1 MKRKKV
7 GKLGKAVAL
16 IVALLMVV
24 SLAVPAFAQD
34 TKAVSGPVVSMTEP
48 KEVVFEARMS
58 ADTKVSDL
66 NILSSQES
74 TSLKLVRMG

>member
-1 MKRKKV
+1 MKSKKF

-34 TKAVSGPVVSMTEP
+34 NKAVSGPVVSMTEP

-66 NILSSQES
+66 
-74 TSLKLVRMG
+74 K

>member
-24 SLAVPAFAQD
+24 SLAVPAFA
-34 TKAVSGPVVSMTEP
+34 
-48 KEVVFEARMS
+48 
-58 ADTKVSDL
+58 
-66 NILSSQES
+66 
-74 TSLKLVRMG
+74 